1 MQPAAPSAL
10 RPMLVV
16 GAATVV
22 LLLGVEHFSG
32 LVVLVAFSGLI
43 AVLARHLQLA
53 LLRRGARP
61 WLALIVTVATIVG
74 VLAVLVGALV
84 GSVAVVVARLSDD
97 AAQIIAAA
105 KDALGSL
112 SSVTGSSV
120 DSLPSV
126 DPAALLG
133 AARGLLSSVTGSV
146 TWIAMSVLVV
156 IYLLLDADRLRK
168 RMIAATS
175 HTSMA
180 RYDALAAELVAYIR
194 VRAVLGGAAAIANVV
209 VLFVI
214 GVPGAV
220 LWGVVSFLFS
230 FVPNL
235 GFIVALV
242 PPTVIALFELGL
254 WPAVFV
260 VVGYVA
266 INLLFDYVIQPRMMQ
281 ADLDMSPVVVVL
293 TIVVWTALIGPMG
306 ALLAVPLTIA
316 MRAALAPFEGARWFV
331 ALLGPL
337 PKAHL
342 DPVPP
347 AEAEAEEPLAEPT
360 IGA

>member
-1 MQPAAPSAL
+1 MQSAAPATTL
-10 RPMLVV
+10 RPALVV
-16 GAATVV
+16 AAATVLV
-22 LLLGVEHFSG
+22 LLGVEHFSG

-43 AVLARHLQLA
+43 AVLARHLQLV
-53 LLRRGARP
+53 LLRRGMRP
-61 WLALIVTVATIVG
+61 ALALVATVATIVG
-74 VLAVLVGALV
+74 SLAVLVGALLA
-84 GSVAVVVARLSDD
+84 SVAVVVARLSDD
-97 AAQIIAAA
+97 AAKIIDWARQ
-105 KDALGSL
+105 ALD
-112 SSVTGSSV
+112 SVSAITGSSA
-120 DSLPSV
+120 DSLPTV
-126 DPAALLG
+126 DPAMLLG
-133 AARGLLSSVTGSV
+133 AARGLLSSVTGSA

-156 IYLLLDADRLRK
+156 TYLLLDADRLRE
-168 RMIAATS
+168 RMVAATS
-175 HTSMA
+175 STAMA

-194 VRAVLGGAAAIANVV
+194 VRVVLGGGAAIANAL
-209 VLFVI
+209 VLLVI
-214 GVPGAV
+214 GVPGAL

-242 PPTVIALFELGL
+242 PPTVIALFELGPVSAAL
-254 WPAVFV
+254 
-260 VVGYVA
+260 VVGSYVA

-337 PKAHL
+337 PKAHREA
-342 DPVPP
+342 VPP
-347 AEAEAEEPLAEPT
+347 LAD
-360 IGA
+360 